1 MSDSISRFWD
11 KYILKTEL
19 YDVPKGARRWYV
31 RHVEMYIEAISGKRL
46 AAITQA
52 EVMDYLD
59 VIGRKKDLEYWR
71 YKQVVDALRILFCD
85 IVQTPWAQKVD
96 WSQIMQDARQLP
108 ENHATIARI
117 VKSSETKETK
127 ETKATERQSRLS
139 NDNFTHLFE
148 RLTAEIRVRQYSIRT
163 EQAYSD
169 WVKRYLLF
177 SQVNNEED
185 LDANT
190 IQIFLEYLAVKRN
203 VSASTQN
210 QALNALVFLFKQ
222 VLGVDTDN
230 LDFKRAKKPKRLPVV
245 LSKNE
250 MTHLLD
256 GISHKLHNIIA
267 SLMYGSGM
275 RLMECVRLRVCDI
288 DFEYGQII
296 VRSGKGDKD
305 RVVPLPSKLII
316 LLGAQ
321 IDEIKTMHRKDID
334 AGYGEVFLPFA
345 LSKKYKNAA
354 KDLRWQYLF
363 PSTKLSVDPRSG
375 RVMRHHLHE
384 NNIQKSVKL
393 SADKNGLNK
402 KISCHTLR
410 HSFATHLLE
419 NGYDIRT
426 VQELL
431 GHADVS
437 TTMIYTHV
445 LNKGGRGVK
454 SPLDT

>member
-31 RHVEMYIEAISGKRL
+31 RHVEMYIETLSGKRL

-59 VIGRKKDLEYWR
+59 VIGRKNDLEYWR

-85 IVQTPWAQKVD
+85 IVQAPWAQKVD

-127 ETKATERQSRLS
+127 ATERRSRLS

>member
-11 KYILKTEL
+11 KYILKTDA
-19 YDVPKGARRWYV
+19 YNVPKGARRWYV
-31 RHVEMYIEAISGKRL
+31 RHVEMYIETISGKRL
-46 AAITQA
+46 ATITQA

-59 VIGRKKDLEYWR
+59 VIGRKNDLEYWR

-85 IVQTPWAQKVD
+85 IVQAPWAQKVD

-117 VKSSETKETK
+117 VKSGETKK
-127 ETKATERQSRLS
+127 TKATERQSGLS

-148 RLTAEIRVRQYSIRT
+148 RLTAEIRIRQYSIRT

-177 SQVNNEED
+177 FQVNSVED

-190 IQIFLEYLAVKRN
+190 IQIFLEHLAVKRN

-222 VLGVDTDN
+222 VLGVNTDN

-250 MTHLLD
+250 ITHLLD
-256 GISHKLHNIIA
+256 GINHKLHNMIA
-267 SLMYGSGM
+267 SLMYGSGL

-305 RVVPLPSKLII
+305 RVVPLPEKLTL

-321 IDEIKTMHRKDID
+321 IDEIKTMHKKDID

-393 SADKNGLNK
+393 SAEENGLNK

-419 NGYDIRT
+419 VGYDIRT

-431 GHADVS
+431 GHSDVS